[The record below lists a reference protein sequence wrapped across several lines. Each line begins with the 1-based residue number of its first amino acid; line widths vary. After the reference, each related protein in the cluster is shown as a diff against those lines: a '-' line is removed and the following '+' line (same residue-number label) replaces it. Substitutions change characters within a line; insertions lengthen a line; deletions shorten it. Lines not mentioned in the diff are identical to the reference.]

1 MKYELVIFDCDGVL
15 VDSEPLANQVLRD
28 ALAREGLD
36 LSLSQVISEFVGLSM
51 NSVVSRAEEMMGHS
65 LPADFLDRVQ
75 VETFEVFHRE
85 LTAVEGIH
93 DVVAHLKEKGIKS
106 CVASSGDFSKMEVTL
121 GLTGLKEDFDG
132 RIFSSS
138 QVSRGKPWPD
148 LYLFAADQ
156 MGIDPA
162 LCLVVE
168 DSLPGVRGAVAAGMD
183 VLAYSVRDECD
194 ALLKA
199 GGLVIHR
206 MAEVLDHLA

>member
-15 VDSEPLANQVLRD
+15 VDSEPIANRVLRD
-28 ALAREGLD
+28 ALADEGLEM
-36 LSLSQVISEFVGLSM
+36 SLSDVIAEFVGLSM
-51 NSVVSRAEEMMGHS
+51 TSVVKRSEELLGHS
-65 LPADFLDRVQ
+65 LPEDFLDRVQ
-75 VETFEVFHRE
+75 AETFEVFHRE
-85 LTAVEGIH
+85 LVAVEGIH
-93 DVVAHLKEKGIKS
+93 DVVAYLQEQGIKS

-148 LYLFAADQ
+148 LYLFAANQ
-156 MGIDPA
+156 MGVDPA

-183 VLAYSVRDECD
+183 VLAYSVRGECD
-194 ALLKA
+194 GLLKA
-199 GGLVIHR
+199 GGLVIRR
-206 MAEVLDHLA
+206 MTEVLDHLS

>member
-28 ALAREGLD
+28 GLAREGLD
-36 LSLSQVISEFVGLSM
+36 LSLSEVVSEFVGLSM
-51 NSVVSRAEEMMGHS
+51 SSVVSRAEQLLGHG
-65 LPADFLDRVQ
+65 LPEDFLDRVQ
-75 VETFEVFHRE
+75 AETFEVFHRE

-93 DVVAHLKEKGIKS
+93 DVVAHLREQGIRS
-106 CVASSGDFSKMEVTL
+106 CVASSGDFAKMEVTL

-148 LYLFAADQ
+148 LYLFAAER

-183 VLAYSVRDECD
+183 VLAYSVRGECD
-194 ALLKA
+194 DLLKA
-199 GGLVIHR
+199 GGVVIHR
-206 MAEVLDHLA
+206 MTEVLDHLG